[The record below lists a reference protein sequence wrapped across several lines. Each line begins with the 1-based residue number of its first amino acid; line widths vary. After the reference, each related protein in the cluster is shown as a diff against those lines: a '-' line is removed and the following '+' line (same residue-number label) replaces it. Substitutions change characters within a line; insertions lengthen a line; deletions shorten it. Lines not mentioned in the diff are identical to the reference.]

1 MSEFGIKIKNIKAGT
16 LYEYNL
22 GVRDRLDYTDAMFN
36 NSLFSNYIINKGLSV
51 YKGEST
57 RDIVCLEFDFGSKSY
72 EEKVQQIET
81 LIEKADEKS
90 LERLNEILNTV
101 HKNKD
106 KFIKK
111 SMEEIRDEYYQ
122 NGVSIDYVTRDKNGA
137 IKKTQTIHY
146 KMLFRTPSKAKVGQ
160 SIFIN
165 EKYYKTAY
173 EWLTMGLGNKMDKKK
188 AKIVEMSAYAPLT
201 TSTIVGNIHIPVENI
216 LILKDQD
223 SYFQTMANIVRAEE
237 YFVEKKVID
246 TEKTEINRQKA
257 LSQGRK
263 PKRVFKKIRVPTKKC
278 VVHKENVNLKNTLWD
293 GMGLVETSIM
303 PKYVNGMMLLR
314 NHFFKMCG
322 FRTNLQQFLKDW
334 CLENNVDYET
344 FEIEDMFGVKHL
356 AKDIK
361 VITTDNAIKWKKFT
375 ELMGDNPYKYW
386 CDRIKADN
394 SIFGIVKTDHKSKL
408 GNVQQMSYQMINS
421 LPCSKDE
428 IKELAQYSVA
438 YVEKL
443 KQDNDEFEKFL
454 RLNANEINHYE
465 MMADLYNQNK
475 DFANSKWFRTEKRKI
490 IFAYVEKLRK
500 GKITVNAD
508 NLTMCGNPYALLLYA
523 VGEDWTKDPCFEQE
537 QGTIQCYTTRFND
550 GEYLCGI
557 RSPQNSPNN
566 ICYLKNTY
574 SKEMQKYFP
583 FSENIVAVNCIG
595 TDLQDRTNGS
605 DFDSD
610 FIFATNNPIMVK
622 CAKRC
627 YDEFP
632 TIVNQLKESSIT
644 YENTKLAYSQMDNKF
659 AKSRLGIGWSSNLAQ
674 LAMSYYWTEQ
684 DEDLYNN
691 FVILSVVA

>member
-36 NSLFSNYIINKGLSV
+36 NSLFSNYIINKGLNV

-81 LIEKADEKS
+81 LIKKANEKS

-101 HKNKD
+101 HENKD
-106 KFIKK
+106 KFVKK

-137 IKKTQTIHY
+137 IKKTQTINY

-173 EWLTMGLGNKMDKKK
+173 EWLTMGLGNKMNKKK

-201 TSTIVGNIHIPVENI
+201 TSTIVGNILIPVEDI

-246 TEKTEINRQKA
+246 TEKTEINKQKA
-257 LSQGRK
+257 LSQGKK

-334 CLENNVDYET
+334 CFENNVDYET

-356 AKDIK
+356 AKNIK

-408 GNVQQMSYQMINS
+408 GNVQQMSYQMVNS
-421 LPCSKDE
+421 LPCNKDE
-428 IKELAQYSVA
+428 IKELAQYSVE

-465 MMADLYNQNK
+465 MMADLYSQNK

-490 IFAYVEKLRK
+490 IFAYVKKLRK

-508 NLTMCGNPYALLLYA
+508 NLTMCGNPYALLLYT

-583 FSENIVAVNCIG
+583 FSDNIVAVNCIG
-595 TDLQDRTNGS
+595 TDLQDRTNGL
-605 DFDSD
+605 
-610 FIFATNNPIMVK
+610 IKWV
-622 CAKRC
+622 
-627 YDEFP
+627 
-632 TIVNQLKESSIT
+632 
-644 YENTKLAYSQMDNKF
+644 
-659 AKSRLGIGWSSNLAQ
+659 G
-674 LAMSYYWTEQ
+674 
-684 DEDLYNN
+684 
-691 FVILSVVA
+691 

>member
-90 LERLNEILNTV
+90 LERLNEILSTV
-101 HKNKD
+101 HENKD

-165 EKYYKTAY
+165 EKYYRTAY

-201 TSTIVGNIHIPVENI
+201 TSTIVGNIHIPVEDI

-237 YFVEKKVID
+237 YFVEKKVVDI
-246 TEKTEINRQKA
+246 EKTEINKQKA
-257 LSQGRK
+257 LSQGKK
-263 PKRVFKKIRVPTKKC
+263 PKRVFKRIRVPTKKC

-334 CLENNVDYET
+334 CFENNVDYET

-356 AKDIK
+356 AKNIK
-361 VITTDNAIKWKKFT
+361 VITTDNAIKWKKFA
-375 ELMGDNPYKYW
+375 ELMGDSPYQYW

-408 GNVQQMSYQMINS
+408 GNVQQMSYQMVNS

-428 IKELAQYSVA
+428 IKELSQYSVE

-508 NLTMCGNPYALLLYA
+508 NLTMCGNPYSLLLYA
-523 VGEDWTKDPCFEQE
+523 VGEDWTKDPCFKQE

-627 YDEFP
+627 YDKFP

-674 LAMSYYWTEQ
+674 LAMSYYWTEPKQ
-684 DEDLYNN
+684 ELYDN

>member
-90 LERLNEILNTV
+90 LERLNEILETV
-101 HKNKD
+101 HENKD

-122 NGVSIDYVTRDKNGA
+122 NGVSIDYVTRDKNGE

-165 EKYYKTAY
+165 EKYYRTAY

-201 TSTIVGNIHIPVENI
+201 TSTIVGNIHIPVEDI

-237 YFVEKKVID
+237 YFIEKKVID
-246 TEKTEINRQKA
+246 IEKTEINRQKA
-257 LSQGRK
+257 LSQGKK
-263 PKRVFKKIRVPTKKC
+263 PKRVFKRIRVPTKKC

-334 CLENNVDYET
+334 CFENNIDYET

-356 AKDIK
+356 AKNIK

-375 ELMGDNPYKYW
+375 EIMGDNPYEYW

-408 GNVQQMSYQMINS
+408 GNVQQMSYQMVNS

-428 IKELAQYSVA
+428 IKELTQYSVE

-454 RLNANEINHYE
+454 RLNANEMNHYE

-523 VGEDWTKDPCFEQE
+523 VGEDWTKDPCFKQE

-627 YDEFP
+627 YDKFP

>member
-36 NSLFSNYIINKGLSV
+36 NSLFSNYIINKGLNV

-81 LIEKADEKS
+81 LIKKANEKS

-101 HKNKD
+101 HENKD
-106 KFIKK
+106 KFVKK

-137 IKKTQTIHY
+137 IKKTQTINY

-173 EWLTMGLGNKMDKKK
+173 EWLTMGLGNKMNKKK

-201 TSTIVGNIHIPVENI
+201 TSTIVGNILIPVEDI

-246 TEKTEINRQKA
+246 TEKTEINKQKA
-257 LSQGRK
+257 LSQGKK
-263 PKRVFKKIRVPTKKC
+263 PKRVLKKIRVPTKKC

-334 CLENNVDYET
+334 CFENNVDYET

-356 AKDIK
+356 AKNIK

-408 GNVQQMSYQMINS
+408 GNVQQMSYQMVNS
-421 LPCSKDE
+421 LPCNKDE
-428 IKELAQYSVA
+428 IKELAQYSVE

-465 MMADLYNQNK
+465 MMADLYSQNK

-508 NLTMCGNPYALLLYA
+508 NLTMCGNPYALLLYT

-595 TDLQDRTNGS
+595 TDLQDRTNGL
-605 DFDSD
+605 
-610 FIFATNNPIMVK
+610 IKWV
-622 CAKRC
+622 
-627 YDEFP
+627 
-632 TIVNQLKESSIT
+632 
-644 YENTKLAYSQMDNKF
+644 
-659 AKSRLGIGWSSNLAQ
+659 G
-674 LAMSYYWTEQ
+674 
-684 DEDLYNN
+684 
-691 FVILSVVA
+691 

>member
-90 LERLNEILNTV
+90 IERLNKILNTV
-101 HKNKD
+101 HENKD

-165 EKYYKTAY
+165 EKYYKIAY

-201 TSTIVGNIHIPVENI
+201 TSTIIGNIHIPVENI

-257 LSQGRK
+257 LSQGKK

-334 CLENNVDYET
+334 CFENNVDYET

-356 AKDIK
+356 AKNIK

-375 ELMGDNPYKYW
+375 ELMGDNPYQYW

-408 GNVQQMSYQMINS
+408 GNVQQMSYQMVNS

-428 IKELAQYSVA
+428 IKELAQYSVE

-475 DFANSKWFRTEKRKI
+475 EFANSKWFRTEKRKI

-508 NLTMCGNPYALLLYA
+508 NLTMCGNPYALLLYT
-523 VGEDWTKDPCFEQE
+523 VGEDWIKDPCFEQE

-583 FSENIVAVNCIG
+583 FSDNIVAVNCIG
-595 TDLQDRTNGS
+595 TDLQDRTNGL
-605 DFDSD
+605 
-610 FIFATNNPIMVK
+610 IKWV
-622 CAKRC
+622 
-627 YDEFP
+627 
-632 TIVNQLKESSIT
+632 
-644 YENTKLAYSQMDNKF
+644 
-659 AKSRLGIGWSSNLAQ
+659 G
-674 LAMSYYWTEQ
+674 
-684 DEDLYNN
+684 
-691 FVILSVVA
+691 

>member
-81 LIEKADEKS
+81 LIEKANEKS

-101 HKNKD
+101 HENKD
-106 KFIKK
+106 KFVKK

-122 NGVSIDYVTRDKNGA
+122 NGVSIDYVTRDKNGT

-165 EKYYKTAY
+165 EKYYKIAY

-257 LSQGRK
+257 LNQGKK

-334 CLENNVDYET
+334 CIENNVDYET

-356 AKDIK
+356 AKNIK

-375 ELMGDNPYKYW
+375 ELMGNNPYKYW

-408 GNVQQMSYQMINS
+408 GNVQQMSYQMVNS

-428 IKELAQYSVA
+428 IKELAQYSVD

-443 KQDNDEFEKFL
+443 KKDNDEFEKFL

-523 VGEDWTKDPCFEQE
+523 VGENWTKDPCFEQE

-684 DEDLYNN
+684 DEDLYDN

>member
-101 HKNKD
+101 HENKD

-111 SMEEIRDEYYQ
+111 NMEEIRDEYYQ
-122 NGVSIDYVTRDKNGA
+122 NGVSIDYVTRDKNGV

-201 TSTIVGNIHIPVENI
+201 TSTIVGNIHIPVEDI

-246 TEKTEINRQKA
+246 TGKTEINRQKA
-257 LSQGRK
+257 LSQGKK

-356 AKDIK
+356 AKNIK

-408 GNVQQMSYQMINS
+408 GNVQQMSYQMVNS

-428 IKELAQYSVA
+428 IKELAQYSVE

-443 KQDNDEFEKFL
+443 KQDNNEFEKFL

>member
-101 HKNKD
+101 HENKD

-122 NGVSIDYVTRDKNGA
+122 NGVSIDYVTRDKNGV

-201 TSTIVGNIHIPVENI
+201 TSTIVGNIHIPVEDI

-246 TEKTEINRQKA
+246 TGKTEINRQKA
-257 LSQGRK
+257 LSQGKK

-334 CLENNVDYET
+334 CVENNVDYET

-356 AKDIK
+356 AKNIK

-408 GNVQQMSYQMINS
+408 GNVQQMSYQMVNS

-428 IKELAQYSVA
+428 IKELAQYSVE

-508 NLTMCGNPYALLLYA
+508 NLTMCGNPYALLLYT

-537 QGTIQCYTTRFND
+537 QGTIQCYTTRFNN

-610 FIFATNNPIMVK
+610 FIFATNNSIMVK

-684 DEDLYNN
+684 DEDLYDN

>member
-22 GVRDRLDYTDAMFN
+22 GVRDRLNYTDAMFN

-90 LERLNEILNTV
+90 LERLNKILNTA
-101 HKNKD
+101 HENKD

-165 EKYYKTAY
+165 EKYYRTAY

-201 TSTIVGNIHIPVENI
+201 TSTIVGNIHIPVEDI

-237 YFVEKKVID
+237 YFIEKKVVDI
-246 TEKTEINRQKA
+246 EKTEINRQKA
-257 LSQGRK
+257 LSQGKK
-263 PKRVFKKIRVPTKKC
+263 PKRVFKRIRVPTKKC

-334 CLENNVDYET
+334 CFENNVNYET

-356 AKDIK
+356 AKNIK

-375 ELMGDNPYKYW
+375 ELMGDNPYEYW

-408 GNVQQMSYQMINS
+408 GNVQQMSYQMVNS

-428 IKELAQYSVA
+428 IKELAQYSVE

-443 KQDNDEFEKFL
+443 KQDNNEFENFL

-508 NLTMCGNPYALLLYA
+508 NLTMCGNPYSLLLYA
-523 VGEDWTKDPCFEQE
+523 VGEDWTKDPCFKQE

-595 TDLQDRTNGS
+595 TDLQDRTNGL
-605 DFDSD
+605 
-610 FIFATNNPIMVK
+610 IKWV
-622 CAKRC
+622 
-627 YDEFP
+627 
-632 TIVNQLKESSIT
+632 
-644 YENTKLAYSQMDNKF
+644 
-659 AKSRLGIGWSSNLAQ
+659 G
-674 LAMSYYWTEQ
+674 
-684 DEDLYNN
+684 
-691 FVILSVVA
+691 

>member
-36 NSLFSNYIINKGLSV
+36 NSLFSNYIINKGLNV

-81 LIEKADEKS
+81 LIKKANEKS

-101 HKNKD
+101 HENKD
-106 KFIKK
+106 KFVKK

-137 IKKTQTIHY
+137 IKKTQTINY

-173 EWLTMGLGNKMDKKK
+173 EWLTMGLGNKMNKKK

-201 TSTIVGNIHIPVENI
+201 TSTIVGNILIPVEDI

-246 TEKTEINRQKA
+246 TEKTEINKQKA
-257 LSQGRK
+257 LSQGKK

-334 CLENNVDYET
+334 CFENNVDYET

-356 AKDIK
+356 AKNIK

-408 GNVQQMSYQMINS
+408 GNVQQMSYQMVNS
-421 LPCSKDE
+421 LPCNKDE
-428 IKELAQYSVA
+428 IKELAQYSVE

-465 MMADLYNQNK
+465 MMADLYSQNK

-508 NLTMCGNPYALLLYA
+508 NLTMCGNPYALLLYT
-523 VGEDWTKDPCFEQE
+523 VGEDWAKDPCFEQE

-583 FSENIVAVNCIG
+583 FSDNIVAVNCIG
-595 TDLQDRTNGS
+595 TDLQDRTNGL
-605 DFDSD
+605 
-610 FIFATNNPIMVK
+610 IKWV
-622 CAKRC
+622 
-627 YDEFP
+627 
-632 TIVNQLKESSIT
+632 
-644 YENTKLAYSQMDNKF
+644 
-659 AKSRLGIGWSSNLAQ
+659 G
-674 LAMSYYWTEQ
+674 
-684 DEDLYNN
+684 
-691 FVILSVVA
+691 

>member
-81 LIEKADEKS
+81 LIEKADGKS

-101 HKNKD
+101 HENKD

-122 NGVSIDYVTRDKNGA
+122 NGVSIDYVTRDKNGE

-257 LSQGRK
+257 LSQGKK

-356 AKDIK
+356 AKNIK

-408 GNVQQMSYQMINS
+408 GNVQQMSYQMVNS

-465 MMADLYNQNK
+465 MMADLYSQNK

-508 NLTMCGNPYALLLYA
+508 NLTMCGNPYALLLYT

-574 SKEMQKYFP
+574 SKEMQRYFP

-684 DEDLYNN
+684 DEDLYDN

>member
-36 NSLFSNYIINKGLSV
+36 NSLFSNYIINKGLNV

-81 LIEKADEKS
+81 LIEKANEKS

-101 HKNKD
+101 HGNKD
-106 KFIKK
+106 KFVKK

-165 EKYYKTAY
+165 EKYYKIAY
-173 EWLTMGLGNKMDKKK
+173 EWLTMGLGNKMNKKK

-201 TSTIVGNIHIPVENI
+201 TSTIVGNIHIPVEDI

-257 LSQGRK
+257 LSQGKK

-334 CLENNVDYET
+334 CFENNVDYET

-356 AKDIK
+356 AKNIK

-394 SIFGIVKTDHKSKL
+394 SVFGIVKTDHKSKL
-408 GNVQQMSYQMINS
+408 GNVQQMSYQMVNS

-428 IKELAQYSVA
+428 IKELAQYSVE

-443 KQDNDEFEKFL
+443 KQDNNEFEKFL

-523 VGEDWTKDPCFEQE
+523 VGEDWTKDTCFEQE

-595 TDLQDRTNGS
+595 TDLQDRTNGL
-605 DFDSD
+605 
-610 FIFATNNPIMVK
+610 IKWV
-622 CAKRC
+622 
-627 YDEFP
+627 
-632 TIVNQLKESSIT
+632 
-644 YENTKLAYSQMDNKF
+644 
-659 AKSRLGIGWSSNLAQ
+659 G
-674 LAMSYYWTEQ
+674 
-684 DEDLYNN
+684 
-691 FVILSVVA
+691 

>member
-36 NSLFSNYIINKGLSV
+36 NSLFSNYIINKGLNV

-81 LIEKADEKS
+81 LIEKANEKS

-106 KFIKK
+106 KFVKK

-122 NGVSIDYVTRDKNGA
+122 NGVSIDYVTRDKNGT

-165 EKYYKTAY
+165 EKYYKIAY

-257 LSQGRK
+257 LSQGK
-263 PKRVFKKIRVPTKKC
+263 KSKRVFKKIRVPTKKC

-356 AKDIK
+356 AKNIK

-394 SIFGIVKTDHKSKL
+394 SVFGIVKTDHKSKL
-408 GNVQQMSYQMINS
+408 GNVQQMSYQMVNS

-428 IKELAQYSVA
+428 IKELAQYSVE

-443 KQDNDEFEKFL
+443 KKDNDEFEKFL

-508 NLTMCGNPYALLLYA
+508 NLTMCGNPYALLLYT

-684 DEDLYNN
+684 DENLYNN

>member
-36 NSLFSNYIINKGLSV
+36 NSLFSNYIINKGLNV

-81 LIEKADEKS
+81 LIKKANEKS

-101 HKNKD
+101 HENKD
-106 KFIKK
+106 KFVKK

-165 EKYYKTAY
+165 EKYYKIAY
-173 EWLTMGLGNKMDKKK
+173 EWLTMGLGNKMNKKK

-223 SYFQTMANIVRAEE
+223 SYFQTMANIVKAEE

-246 TEKTEINRQKA
+246 TEKTEINKQKA
-257 LSQGRK
+257 LGQGKK

-334 CLENNVDYET
+334 CVENNVDYET

-356 AKDIK
+356 AKNIK

-408 GNVQQMSYQMINS
+408 GNVQQMSYQMVNS

-428 IKELAQYSVA
+428 IKELAQYSVE

-508 NLTMCGNPYALLLYA
+508 NLTMCGNPYALLLYT

-537 QGTIQCYTTRFND
+537 QGTIQCYTTRFNN

-610 FIFATNNPIMVK
+610 FIFATNNSIMVK

-684 DEDLYNN
+684 DEDLYDN

>member
-36 NSLFSNYIINKGLSV
+36 NSLFSNYIINKGLNV

-81 LIEKADEKS
+81 LIEKANEKS

-101 HKNKD
+101 HENKD
-106 KFIKK
+106 KFVKK

-146 KMLFRTPSKAKVGQ
+146 KILFRTPSKAKVGQ

-165 EKYYKTAY
+165 EKYYKIAY
-173 EWLTMGLGNKMDKKK
+173 EWLTMGLGNKMNKKK
-188 AKIVEMSAYAPLT
+188 AKIVEISAYAPLT
-201 TSTIVGNIHIPVENI
+201 TSTIVGNIHIPVEDI

-246 TEKTEINRQKA
+246 TEKTEINKQKA
-257 LSQGRK
+257 LGQGKK

-334 CLENNVDYET
+334 CVENNVDYET

-356 AKDIK
+356 AKNIK

-408 GNVQQMSYQMINS
+408 GNVQQMSYQMVNS

-428 IKELAQYSVA
+428 IKELAQYSVE

-508 NLTMCGNPYALLLYA
+508 NLTMCGNPYALLLYT

-595 TDLQDRTNGS
+595 TDLQDRTNGL
-605 DFDSD
+605 
-610 FIFATNNPIMVK
+610 IKWV
-622 CAKRC
+622 
-627 YDEFP
+627 
-632 TIVNQLKESSIT
+632 
-644 YENTKLAYSQMDNKF
+644 
-659 AKSRLGIGWSSNLAQ
+659 G
-674 LAMSYYWTEQ
+674 
-684 DEDLYNN
+684 
-691 FVILSVVA
+691 

>member
-36 NSLFSNYIINKGLSV
+36 NSLFSNYIINKGLNV

-81 LIEKADEKS
+81 LIEKANEKS

-101 HKNKD
+101 HENKD
-106 KFIKK
+106 KFVKK

-165 EKYYKTAY
+165 EKYYKIAY
-173 EWLTMGLGNKMDKKK
+173 EWLTMGLGNKMNKKK

-201 TSTIVGNIHIPVENI
+201 TSTIVGNIHIPVEDI

-246 TEKTEINRQKA
+246 TEKTDINKQKA
-257 LSQGRK
+257 LSQGKK

-334 CLENNVDYET
+334 CVENNVDYET
-344 FEIEDMFGVKHL
+344 FEIKDMFGVKHL
-356 AKDIK
+356 AKNIK

-408 GNVQQMSYQMINS
+408 GNVQQMSYQMVNS

-428 IKELAQYSVA
+428 IKELAQYSVE

-508 NLTMCGNPYALLLYA
+508 NLTMCGNPYALLLYT

-537 QGTIQCYTTRFND
+537 QGTIQCYTTRFNN

-684 DEDLYNN
+684 DEDLYDN

>member
-36 NSLFSNYIINKGLSV
+36 NSLFSNYIINKGLNV

-81 LIEKADEKS
+81 LIKKANEKS

-101 HKNKD
+101 HENKD
-106 KFIKK
+106 KFVKK

-165 EKYYKTAY
+165 EKYYKIAY
-173 EWLTMGLGNKMDKKK
+173 EWLTMGLGNKMNKKK

-223 SYFQTMANIVRAEE
+223 SYFQTMANIVKAEE

-246 TEKTEINRQKA
+246 TEKTEINKQKA
-257 LSQGRK
+257 LGQGKK

-334 CLENNVDYET
+334 CVENNVDYET

-356 AKDIK
+356 AKNIK

-408 GNVQQMSYQMINS
+408 GNVQQMSYQMVNS

-428 IKELAQYSVA
+428 IKELAQYSVE

-508 NLTMCGNPYALLLYA
+508 NLTMCGNPYALLLYT

-537 QGTIQCYTTRFND
+537 QGTIQCYTTRFNN

-684 DEDLYNN
+684 DEDLYDN

>member
-36 NSLFSNYIINKGLSV
+36 NSLFSNYIINKGLNV

-101 HKNKD
+101 HENKD

-165 EKYYKTAY
+165 EKYYKIAY

-201 TSTIVGNIHIPVENI
+201 TSTIVGNIHIPVEDI

-223 SYFQTMANIVRAEE
+223 SYFQIMANIVRAEE
-237 YFVEKKVID
+237 HFVEKKVID
-246 TEKTEINRQKA
+246 TEKTEINKQKA
-257 LSQGRK
+257 LSQGKK

-334 CLENNVDYET
+334 CFENNVDYET

-356 AKDIK
+356 AKNIK

-375 ELMGDNPYKYW
+375 ELMGDNPYEYW

-408 GNVQQMSYQMINS
+408 GNVQQMSYQMVNS

-428 IKELAQYSVA
+428 IKELAQYSVE

-443 KQDNDEFEKFL
+443 KQDSDEFEKFL

-508 NLTMCGNPYALLLYA
+508 NLTMCGNPYALLLYT
-523 VGEDWTKDPCFEQE
+523 VGEDWTKDPCFKQE
-537 QGTIQCYTTRFND
+537 RETIQCYTTRFND

-595 TDLQDRTNGS
+595 TDLQDRTNGL
-605 DFDSD
+605 
-610 FIFATNNPIMVK
+610 IKWV
-622 CAKRC
+622 
-627 YDEFP
+627 
-632 TIVNQLKESSIT
+632 
-644 YENTKLAYSQMDNKF
+644 
-659 AKSRLGIGWSSNLAQ
+659 G
-674 LAMSYYWTEQ
+674 
-684 DEDLYNN
+684 
-691 FVILSVVA
+691 

>member
-101 HKNKD
+101 HENKD

-122 NGVSIDYVTRDKNGA
+122 NGVSIDYVTRDKNGV

-201 TSTIVGNIHIPVENI
+201 TSTIVGNIHIPVEDI

-246 TEKTEINRQKA
+246 TGKTEINRQKA
-257 LSQGRK
+257 LSQGKK

-356 AKDIK
+356 AKNIK

-408 GNVQQMSYQMINS
+408 GNVQQMSYQMVNS

-428 IKELAQYSVA
+428 IKELAQYSVD

-443 KQDNDEFEKFL
+443 KKDNDEFEKFL

-550 GEYLCGI
+550 REYLCGI

>member
-36 NSLFSNYIINKGLSV
+36 NSLFSNYIINKGLNV

-81 LIEKADEKS
+81 LIKKANEKS

-101 HKNKD
+101 HENKD
-106 KFIKK
+106 KFVKK

-165 EKYYKTAY
+165 EKYYKIAY
-173 EWLTMGLGNKMDKKK
+173 EWLTMGLGNKMNKKK

-201 TSTIVGNIHIPVENI
+201 TSTIVGNIHIPVEDI

-237 YFVEKKVID
+237 YFVEKKVIN
-246 TEKTEINRQKA
+246 TEKTEINKQKA
-257 LSQGRK
+257 LSQGKK

-334 CLENNVDYET
+334 CFENNVDYET

-356 AKDIK
+356 AKNIK

-386 CDRIKADN
+386 CDRIKDDN

-408 GNVQQMSYQMINS
+408 GNVQQMSYQMVNS

-428 IKELAQYSVA
+428 IKELAQYSVE

-523 VGEDWTKDPCFEQE
+523 VGEDWTKDPCFKQE

-583 FSENIVAVNCIG
+583 FSENIVAMNCIG

-610 FIFATNNPIMVK
+610 FIFATNNSIMVK

-684 DEDLYNN
+684 DEDLYDN

>member
-188 AKIVEMSAYAPLT
+188 AKIVEISAYAPLT

-246 TEKTEINRQKA
+246 IEKTEINKQKA
-257 LSQGRK
+257 LSQGKK

-394 SIFGIVKTDHKSKL
+394 SVFGIVKTDHKSKL
-408 GNVQQMSYQMINS
+408 GNVQQMSYQMVNS

-428 IKELAQYSVA
+428 IKELAQYSVE

-674 LAMSYYWTEQ
+674 LAMSYYWTEPKQ
-684 DEDLYNN
+684 ELYDN

>member
-101 HKNKD
+101 HENKD
-106 KFIKK
+106 KFVKK

-246 TEKTEINRQKA
+246 TEKTEINKQKA
-257 LSQGRK
+257 LSQGKK
-263 PKRVFKKIRVPTKKC
+263 PKRVFKKIRVPAKKC

-334 CLENNVDYET
+334 CFENNVDYET

-356 AKDIK
+356 AKNIK

-408 GNVQQMSYQMINS
+408 GNVQQMSYQMVNS

-428 IKELAQYSVA
+428 IRELAQYSVE

-674 LAMSYYWTEQ
+674 LAMTYYWTEQ

>member
-36 NSLFSNYIINKGLSV
+36 NSLFSNYIINKGLNV

-81 LIEKADEKS
+81 LIKKANEKS

-101 HKNKD
+101 HENKD
-106 KFIKK
+106 KFVKK

-165 EKYYKTAY
+165 EKYYKIAY
-173 EWLTMGLGNKMDKKK
+173 EWLTMGLGNKMNKKK

-201 TSTIVGNIHIPVENI
+201 TSTIVGNIHIPVEDI

-246 TEKTEINRQKA
+246 TEKTEINKQKA
-257 LSQGRK
+257 LSQGKK

-334 CLENNVDYET
+334 CFENNVDYET

-356 AKDIK
+356 AKNIK

-408 GNVQQMSYQMINS
+408 GNVQQMSYQMVNS

-428 IKELAQYSVA
+428 IKELAQYSVE

-490 IFAYVEKLRK
+490 IFAYVGKLRK

-523 VGEDWTKDPCFEQE
+523 VGEDWTKDPCFKQE

-574 SKEMQKYFP
+574 SKEMRKYFP
-583 FSENIVAVNCIG
+583 FSDNIVAVNCIG
-595 TDLQDRTNGS
+595 TDLQDRTNGL
-605 DFDSD
+605 
-610 FIFATNNPIMVK
+610 IKWV
-622 CAKRC
+622 
-627 YDEFP
+627 
-632 TIVNQLKESSIT
+632 
-644 YENTKLAYSQMDNKF
+644 
-659 AKSRLGIGWSSNLAQ
+659 G
-674 LAMSYYWTEQ
+674 
-684 DEDLYNN
+684 
-691 FVILSVVA
+691 

>member
-36 NSLFSNYIINKGLSV
+36 NSLFSNYIINKGLNV

-81 LIEKADEKS
+81 LIEKANEKS

-101 HKNKD
+101 HENKD
-106 KFIKK
+106 KFVKK

-165 EKYYKTAY
+165 EKYYKIAY
-173 EWLTMGLGNKMDKKK
+173 EWLTMGLGNKMNKKK
-188 AKIVEMSAYAPLT
+188 AKIVEISAYAPLT
-201 TSTIVGNIHIPVENI
+201 TSTIVGNIHIPVEDI

-246 TEKTEINRQKA
+246 TEKTEINKQKA
-257 LSQGRK
+257 LGQGKK

-334 CLENNVDYET
+334 CVENNVDYET

-356 AKDIK
+356 AKNIK

-408 GNVQQMSYQMINS
+408 GNVQQMSYQMVNS

-428 IKELAQYSVA
+428 IKELAQYSVE

-508 NLTMCGNPYALLLYA
+508 NLTMCGNPYALLLYT

-684 DEDLYNN
+684 DEDLYDN

>member
-101 HKNKD
+101 HENKD

-122 NGVSIDYVTRDKNGA
+122 NGVSIDYVTRDKNGV

-257 LSQGRK
+257 LSQGKK

-356 AKDIK
+356 AKNIK

-394 SIFGIVKTDHKSKL
+394 SVFGIVKTDHKSKL
-408 GNVQQMSYQMINS
+408 GNVQQMSYQMVNS

-428 IKELAQYSVA
+428 IKELAQYSVE

-508 NLTMCGNPYALLLYA
+508 NLTMCGNPYALLLYT
-523 VGEDWTKDPCFEQE
+523 VSKDWTKDPCFEQE

>member
-101 HKNKD
+101 HENKD

-122 NGVSIDYVTRDKNGA
+122 NGVSIDYVTRDKNGE

-257 LSQGRK
+257 LSQGKK

-334 CLENNVDYET
+334 CIENNVDYAT

-356 AKDIK
+356 AKNIK

-394 SIFGIVKTDHKSKL
+394 SVFGIVKTDHKSKL
-408 GNVQQMSYQMINS
+408 GNVQQMSYQMVNS

-428 IKELAQYSVA
+428 IKELAQYSVE

-508 NLTMCGNPYALLLYA
+508 NLTMCGNPYALLLYT

-684 DEDLYNN
+684 DEDLYDN

>member
-81 LIEKADEKS
+81 LIEKANEKS

-101 HKNKD
+101 HENKD
-106 KFIKK
+106 KFVKK

-122 NGVSIDYVTRDKNGA
+122 NGVSIDYVTRDKNGT

-165 EKYYKTAY
+165 EKYYKIAY

-246 TEKTEINRQKA
+246 IEKTEINKQKA
-257 LSQGRK
+257 LSQGK
-263 PKRVFKKIRVPTKKC
+263 KSKRVFKKIRVPTKKC
-278 VVHKENVNLKNTLWD
+278 VVYKENVNLKNTLWD

-356 AKDIK
+356 AKNIK

-408 GNVQQMSYQMINS
+408 GNVQQMSYQMVNS

-428 IKELAQYSVA
+428 IKELAQYSVE

-508 NLTMCGNPYALLLYA
+508 NLTMCGNPYALLLYT

-684 DEDLYNN
+684 DEDLYDN

>member
-81 LIEKADEKS
+81 LIKKANEKS

-101 HKNKD
+101 HENKD
-106 KFIKK
+106 KFVKK

-173 EWLTMGLGNKMDKKK
+173 EWLTMGLGNKMNKKK

-201 TSTIVGNIHIPVENI
+201 TSTIVGNIHIPVEDI

-246 TEKTEINRQKA
+246 TEKTEINKQKA
-257 LSQGRK
+257 LSQGKK

-334 CLENNVDYET
+334 CFENNVDYET

-356 AKDIK
+356 AKNIK

-408 GNVQQMSYQMINS
+408 GNVQQMSYQMVNS

-428 IKELAQYSVA
+428 IKELAQYSVE

-490 IFAYVEKLRK
+490 IFAYVGKLRK

-523 VGEDWTKDPCFEQE
+523 VGEDWTKDPCFKQE

-574 SKEMQKYFP
+574 SKEMRKYFP
-583 FSENIVAVNCIG
+583 FSDNIVAVNCIG
-595 TDLQDRTNGS
+595 TDLQDRTNGL
-605 DFDSD
+605 
-610 FIFATNNPIMVK
+610 IKWV
-622 CAKRC
+622 
-627 YDEFP
+627 
-632 TIVNQLKESSIT
+632 
-644 YENTKLAYSQMDNKF
+644 
-659 AKSRLGIGWSSNLAQ
+659 G
-674 LAMSYYWTEQ
+674 
-684 DEDLYNN
+684 
-691 FVILSVVA
+691 

>member
-36 NSLFSNYIINKGLSV
+36 NSLFSNYIINKGLNV

-81 LIEKADEKS
+81 LIKKANEKS

-101 HKNKD
+101 HENKD
-106 KFIKK
+106 KFVKK

-122 NGVSIDYVTRDKNGA
+122 NGVSIDYVTRDKNRA

-165 EKYYKTAY
+165 EKYYKIAY
-173 EWLTMGLGNKMDKKK
+173 EWLTMGLGNKMNKKK

-201 TSTIVGNIHIPVENI
+201 TSTIVGNIHIPVEDI

-246 TEKTEINRQKA
+246 TEKTEINKQKA
-257 LSQGRK
+257 LGQGKK

-293 GMGLVETSIM
+293 GMGLIETSIM

-334 CLENNVDYET
+334 CVENNVDYET
-344 FEIEDMFGVKHL
+344 FEIKDMFGVKHL
-356 AKDIK
+356 AKNIK

-408 GNVQQMSYQMINS
+408 GSVQQMSYQMVNS

-428 IKELAQYSVA
+428 IKELAQYSVE

-443 KQDNDEFEKFL
+443 KKDNDEFEKFL

-508 NLTMCGNPYALLLYA
+508 NLTMCGNPYALLLYT

-610 FIFATNNPIMVK
+610 FIFATNNSIMVK

-684 DEDLYNN
+684 DEDLYDN

>member
-101 HKNKD
+101 HENKD

-257 LSQGRK
+257 LSQGKK

-322 FRTNLQQFLKDW
+322 FRTNLQRFLKDW
-334 CLENNVDYET
+334 CIENNVDYET

-356 AKDIK
+356 AKNIK

-375 ELMGDNPYKYW
+375 ELMGNNPYKYW

-408 GNVQQMSYQMINS
+408 GNVQQMSYQMVNS

-428 IKELAQYSVA
+428 IKELAQYSVE

-443 KQDNDEFEKFL
+443 KKDNDEFEKFL
-454 RLNANEINHYE
+454 KLNANEINHYE

-508 NLTMCGNPYALLLYA
+508 NLTMCGNPYALLLYT
-523 VGEDWTKDPCFEQE
+523 VGEDWTKDPCFKQE

-684 DEDLYNN
+684 DEDLYDN

>member
-106 KFIKK
+106 KFVKK

-137 IKKTQTIHY
+137 IKKTQTIYY

-165 EKYYKTAY
+165 EKYYKIAY

-257 LSQGRK
+257 LSQGKK
-263 PKRVFKKIRVPTKKC
+263 PKRVFKKIRVSTKKC

-334 CLENNVDYET
+334 CFENNVDYET

-356 AKDIK
+356 AKNIK

-408 GNVQQMSYQMINS
+408 GNVQQMSYQMVNS

-428 IKELAQYSVA
+428 IKELAQYSVE

-443 KQDNDEFEKFL
+443 KKDNDEFEKFL

-508 NLTMCGNPYALLLYA
+508 NLTMCGNPYALLLYT
-523 VGEDWTKDPCFEQE
+523 VGEDWTKDPCFKQE

-595 TDLQDRTNGS
+595 TDLQDRTNGL
-605 DFDSD
+605 
-610 FIFATNNPIMVK
+610 IKWV
-622 CAKRC
+622 
-627 YDEFP
+627 
-632 TIVNQLKESSIT
+632 
-644 YENTKLAYSQMDNKF
+644 
-659 AKSRLGIGWSSNLAQ
+659 G
-674 LAMSYYWTEQ
+674 
-684 DEDLYNN
+684 
-691 FVILSVVA
+691 

>member
-36 NSLFSNYIINKGLSV
+36 NSLFSNYIINKGLNV

-81 LIEKADEKS
+81 LIKKANEKS

-101 HKNKD
+101 HENKD
-106 KFIKK
+106 KFVKK

-165 EKYYKTAY
+165 EKYYKIAY
-173 EWLTMGLGNKMDKKK
+173 EWLTMGLGNKMNKKK

-201 TSTIVGNIHIPVENI
+201 TSTIVGNIHIPVEDI

-246 TEKTEINRQKA
+246 TEKTEINKQKA
-257 LSQGRK
+257 LSQGKK

-293 GMGLVETSIM
+293 GMGLVETSII

-334 CLENNVDYET
+334 CFENNVDYET

-356 AKDIK
+356 AKNIK

-408 GNVQQMSYQMINS
+408 GNVQQMSYQMVNS

-428 IKELAQYSVA
+428 IKELAQYSVE

-508 NLTMCGNPYALLLYA
+508 NLTMCGNPYALLLYT
-523 VGEDWTKDPCFEQE
+523 VGEDWTKDPCFKQE

-610 FIFATNNPIMVK
+610 FIFATNNPVMIK

-684 DEDLYNN
+684 DEDLYDN

>member
-36 NSLFSNYIINKGLSV
+36 NSLFSNYIINKGLNV

-81 LIEKADEKS
+81 LIKKANEKS

-101 HKNKD
+101 HENKD
-106 KFIKK
+106 KFVKK

-165 EKYYKTAY
+165 EKYYKIAY
-173 EWLTMGLGNKMDKKK
+173 EWLTMGLGNKMNKKK

-201 TSTIVGNIHIPVENI
+201 TSTIVGNIHIPVEDI

-246 TEKTEINRQKA
+246 TEKTEINKQKA
-257 LSQGRK
+257 LSQGKK

-334 CLENNVDYET
+334 CFENNVDYET

-356 AKDIK
+356 AKNIK

-408 GNVQQMSYQMINS
+408 GNVQQMSYQMVNS

-428 IKELAQYSVA
+428 IKELAQYSVE

-508 NLTMCGNPYALLLYA
+508 NLTMCGNPYALLLYT
-523 VGEDWTKDPCFEQE
+523 VGEDWTKDPCFKQE

-610 FIFATNNPIMVK
+610 FIFATNNPVMIK

-684 DEDLYNN
+684 DEDLYDN

>member
-101 HKNKD
+101 HENKD

-122 NGVSIDYVTRDKNGA
+122 NGVSIDYVTRDKNRA

-257 LSQGRK
+257 LSQGKK

-344 FEIEDMFGVKHL
+344 FEIKDMFGVKHL
-356 AKDIK
+356 AKNIK

-408 GNVQQMSYQMINS
+408 GNVQQMSYQMVNS

-684 DEDLYNN
+684 DEDLYDN